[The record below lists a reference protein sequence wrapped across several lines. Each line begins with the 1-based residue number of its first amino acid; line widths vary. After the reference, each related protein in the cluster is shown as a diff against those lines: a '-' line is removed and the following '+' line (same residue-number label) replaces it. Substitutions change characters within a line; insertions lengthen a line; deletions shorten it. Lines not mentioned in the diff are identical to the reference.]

1 MVLPI
6 ISQEEYELRMDKIS
20 LNKGILKI
28 DNREKVIKDASII
41 FYKLDGDLNKDC
53 LLAHDL
59 TNQLNNKNENEFFK
73 WINILDDIASNK
85 GTGSFYHFIN
95 LIYSN
100 LYFGNK
106 NINQIFGKNTFNYYW
121 DKEYNALFLWFG
133 KDYLKIINNRK

>member
-1 MVLPI
+1 MI
-6 ISQEEYELRMDKIS
+6 IRYRKEDGYRYDDGGDE
-20 LNKGILKI
+20 
-28 DNREKVIKDASII
+28 
-41 FYKLDGDLNKDC
+41 DGDEDDKDQDGDENKDC

-59 TNQLNNKNENEFFK
+59 TNQLNKKNENEFFK

-95 LIYSN
+95 LIYTN

-121 DKEYNALFLWFG
+121 DNEYKSLFLWFG
-133 KDYLKIINNRK
+133 KDYLKIINKVEF